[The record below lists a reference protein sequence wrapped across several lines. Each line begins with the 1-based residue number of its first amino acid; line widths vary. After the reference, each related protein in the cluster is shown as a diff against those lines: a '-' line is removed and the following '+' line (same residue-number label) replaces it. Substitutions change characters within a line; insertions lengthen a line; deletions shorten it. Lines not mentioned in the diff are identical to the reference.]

1 MKFLGPNAHDAV
13 FCPETCRLGEILWH
27 LLKADKM
34 MEEKCYRRVKEGR
47 FVRYESTTEFG
58 KEVGRDEIHWW
69 IFEKE
74 NDLDSLRARSQSA
87 LRAAEHLKADATEL
101 NAMSQKSYGA
111 LLMALRQFTETHH
124 ADIENIHDYLVW
136 LRQRDLLA
144 PCILFTYRVWGSTR
158 RGIRSLDLRGD
169 NPQDE
174 NQETT
179 HALTEIALGL
189 RVGMGWFAFDRALI
203 DVGSEIYDSDP
214 YQGDEQ
220 GDEITIPE
228 DQVVARA
235 SWRVL
240 AEFAVFFEFIRN
252 SLRNVLL
259 DIEKCISQRNLMH
272 SDAFWRRFVL
282 AAVQTKKTETQLWD
296 FKETLTAWHAKG
308 EAKNQAKVT
317 FAEDVAS
324 FANAEGG
331 VLIVGVNNNREI
343 VGIGSGSEAESRLKF
358 ARDILAERL
367 DYPREVV
374 SFYQVIVPN
383 GSGGEG
389 ACLVI
394 TVVKTIEAVGV
405 GDGAGQFTYPVRRET
420 GISRESRR
428 DIDSAKQHLKSDS
441 HDFMEKLEQFVRDS
455 HS

>member
-1 MKFLGPNAHDAV
+1 MKYLDPHAHDSV
-13 FCPETCRLGEILWH
+13 FCHETCRLGEILWH

-69 IFEKE
+69 IFKKE
-74 NDLDSLRARSQSA
+74 EDLDTLRARSESS
-87 LRAAEHLKADATEL
+87 LEAAERLKADAT
-101 NAMSQKSYGA
+101 K
-111 LLMALRQFTETHH
+111 LMALRPESYAALLSALRQFAETHR
-124 ADIENIHDYLVW
+124 ADIENIHEYLIW
-136 LRQRDLLA
+136 LRQRDPLA
-144 PCILFTYRVWGSTR
+144 PCLLFTYRVWGSTR
-158 RGIRSLDLRGD
+158 RGDRSLDLKGE

-174 NQETT
+174 NQETL

-189 RVGMGWFAFDRALI
+189 RVGMALFAFDLALV

-214 YQGDEQ
+214 EQ
-220 GDEITIPE
+220 SDEITIPE

-240 AEFAVFFEFIRN
+240 AEFAIFFEFIRN
-252 SLRNVLL
+252 SLRNILL
-259 DIEKCISQRNLMH
+259 DIEKCVNQRNLMH
-272 SDAFWRRFVL
+272 SDTFWRRFVL

-308 EAKNQAKVT
+308 EAKNQGKVT

-331 VLIVGVNNNREI
+331 VLIIGVNNNREI
-343 VGIGSGSEAESRLKF
+343 VGIGSGNDTESRLKF

-367 DYPREVV
+367 DYPRAIV

-383 GSGGEG
+383 GSGGEV

-394 TVVKTIEAVGV
+394 TVAKTIEAVGV
-405 GDGAGQFTYPVRRET
+405 GNGAGQFTYPVRRET

-428 DIDSAKQHLKSDS
+428 DIDSAKQHYKSDN

-455 HS
+455 QI

>member
-1 MKFLGPNAHDAV
+1 MTTQFLGPNAHDAV

-34 MEEKCYRRVKEGR
+34 MQEQCYRLVKEGH
-47 FVRYESTTEFG
+47 FVRYESPTEFG

-69 IFEKE
+69 IFKKE
-74 NDLDSLRARSQSA
+74 NDLDSFRVRSEST
-87 LRAAEHLKADATEL
+87 LGAAERLKAHATEL
-101 NAMSQKSYGA
+101 KALRPESYGA
-111 LLMALRQFTETHH
+111 LLTALRAFAATHQ
-124 ADIENIHDYLVW
+124 ADIENIHEYLMW
-136 LRQRDLLA
+136 LRQRNPLA

-158 RGIRSLDLRGD
+158 RADRSLDVNGN

-174 NQETT
+174 SRETM

-189 RVGMGWFAFDRALI
+189 RVSIGLCAFDRAVI
-203 DVGSEIYDSDP
+203 DVGSAIYDSDP
-214 YQGDEQ
+214 ERA
-220 GDEITIPE
+220 DEIAIPE
-228 DQVVARA
+228 DKVVARA

-240 AEFAVFFEFIRN
+240 DEFAIFFEWIRN

-259 DIEKCISQRNLMH
+259 DIDKCVSQRNLMH
-272 SDAFWRRFVL
+272 SDAFWRRFIL

-308 EAKNQAKVT
+308 GAKNIAKVT

-331 VLIVGVNNNREI
+331 VLIVGVTNNREI

-367 DYPREVV
+367 DYPREIVL
-374 SFYQVIVPN
+374 FYQVMVPN
-383 GSGGEG
+383 ESGSEK
-389 ACLVI
+389 ACLAVS
-394 TVVKTIEAVGV
+394 VAKTIEAVGV

-428 DIDSAKQHLKSDS
+428 DIDGAKQHLKSDS
-441 HDFMEKLEQFVRDS
+441 CDFMEQLEQFVRDS
-455 HS
+455 QS

>member
-1 MKFLGPNAHDAV
+1 MRRLGPNAHDAV

-34 MEEKCYRRVKEGR
+34 MEEKCYHRVKEGN
-47 FVRYESTTEFG
+47 FLRYESTTEFG

-69 IFEKE
+69 IFNKE
-74 NDLDSLRARSQSA
+74 NEIDSFRVRSESA
-87 LRAAEHLKADATEL
+87 LEVAERLKAHATALKGLRPE
-101 NAMSQKSYGA
+101 SYGA
-111 LLMALRQFTETHH
+111 LLTVLRAFAKTHQS
-124 ADIENIHDYLVW
+124 DIEIIHDYLVW
-136 LRQRDLLA
+136 LRRRDPMA
-144 PCILFTYRVWGSTR
+144 PSILFTYRVWGSTR
-158 RGIRSLDLRGD
+158 RGDRSLDLRGD

-174 NQETT
+174 NQETI

-189 RVGMGWFAFDRALI
+189 RVGMGLYAYDRALF

-214 YQGDEQ
+214 EHAD
-220 GDEITIPE
+220 TVAIPE
-228 DQVVARA
+228 DKVVARA
-235 SWRVL
+235 GWQVL

-259 DIEKCISQRNLMH
+259 DIEKCVSQRNLMH
-272 SDAFWRRFVL
+272 SDAFWRHFIL
-282 AAVQTKKTETQLWD
+282 SAVQTKKTETQLWD
-296 FKETLTAWHAKG
+296 FKETLTVWHAKG
-308 EAKNQAKVT
+308 EAKNVAKVT

-367 DYPREVV
+367 DYPREIV
-374 SFYQVIVPN
+374 SFFQVVVPN
-383 GSGGEG
+383 GSGGEK

-394 TVVKTIEAVGV
+394 TVAKAIEAVGV

-455 HS
+455 QS